1 MATPTHPHNGH
12 VNVVLGVEELV
23 EKLMSGILELRKQTR
38 EKLTNL
44 VRSWSCALTASSG
57 SKDDS
62 STVQGTNFPSHTKEQ
77 LTKHGIR
84 TPGFRNP

>member
-44 VRSWSCALTASSG
+44 VRSWSCALTAS
-57 SKDDS
+57 
-62 STVQGTNFPSHTKEQ
+62 P
-77 LTKHGIR
+77 
-84 TPGFRNP
+84 